1 MEKYTTL
8 YDVLIIGAGPSGSNA
23 AISYKNL
30 NPNLKVGLIDKS
42 IFPRDKS
49 CGDAIGPG
57 VISALKRF
65 NNQHILDNEPQV
77 VSTTLYGPENIGI
90 QNYIPEVK
98 NKEDSIVYVIPRID
112 LDNRILN
119 LAKDLDVDV
128 FEGYSFVS
136 FEKDSDNKLV
146 VEIKNGD
153 NITKL
158 GTKILVGADG
168 ANSRVRKQL
177 NVNTNSDWHKAIAIR
192 AYIDSPNYLEIFK
205 ERTLMFEINVSAEKG
220 YAWAFPSKGNLLNI
234 GIGVPLNIFKKEKLD
249 INVLLQDF
257 ITQLTN
263 RGVVVENIRDEKS
276 YLLPFASSRPKFKN
290 DINVALIGDASS
302 MINPMSGEGIFYG
315 MEAGYLLAK
324 NTYNLIDS
332 SDLTKGIADYE
343 KAFSKRFRKHYL
355 SCALA
360 RLLLQSPFMTK
371 RLLKVASNDQNTID
385 FVVELLFDEA
395 YLTFGEVM
403 KIVYKFLLPSKLLF
417 CYQKTKRKRP
427 DLLN

>member
-158 GTKILVGADG
+158 GAKILVGADG

-332 SDLTKGIADYE
+332 PDLTKGIADYE

-395 YLTFGEVM
+395 YLTLGEVM
-403 KIVYKFLLPSKLLF
+403 KIVYKFLLPSKVLMLLS
-417 CYQKTKRKRP
+417 K
-427 DLLN
+427 N

>member
-158 GTKILVGADG
+158 GAKILVGADG

-324 NTYNLIDS
+324 KTYNLLDS
-332 SDLTKGIADYE
+332 PDLTKGIADYE

-403 KIVYKFLLPSKLLF
+403 KIVYKFLLPSKALMLLS
-417 CYQKTKRKRP
+417 K
-427 DLLN
+427 N

>member
-30 NPNLKVGLIDKS
+30 NPDLKVGLIDKS

-136 FEKDSDNKLV
+136 FEKDLDNKLV

-158 GTKILVGADG
+158 GAKILVGADG

-276 YLLPFASSRPKFKN
+276 YLLPFASSRPKFRN

-332 SDLTKGIADYE
+332 PELTKGIADYE

-403 KIVYKFLLPSKLLF
+403 KIVYKFLLPSKVLMLMS
-417 CYQKTKRKRP
+417 K
-427 DLLN
+427 N

>member
-30 NPNLKVGLIDKS
+30 NPDLKVGLIDKS

-136 FEKDSDNKLV
+136 FEKDLDNKLV

-158 GTKILVGADG
+158 GAKILVGADG

-276 YLLPFASSRPKFKN
+276 YLLPFASSRPKFRN

-332 SDLTKGIADYE
+332 PDLTKGIADYE

-403 KIVYKFLLPSKLLF
+403 KIVYKFLLPSKVLMLLS
-417 CYQKTKRKRP
+417 K
-427 DLLN
+427 NW

>member
-1 MEKYTTL
+1 M
-8 YDVLIIGAGPSGSNA
+8 
-23 AISYKNL
+23 
-30 NPNLKVGLIDKS
+30 
-42 IFPRDKS
+42 
-49 CGDAIGPG
+49 
-57 VISALKRF
+57 
-65 NNQHILDNEPQV
+65 
-77 VSTTLYGPENIGI
+77 
-90 QNYIPEVK
+90 
-98 NKEDSIVYVIPRID
+98 
-112 LDNRILN
+112 
-119 LAKDLDVDV
+119 
-128 FEGYSFVS
+128 
-136 FEKDSDNKLV
+136 
-146 VEIKNGD
+146 
-153 NITKL
+153 
-158 GTKILVGADG
+158 VGADG

-276 YLLPFASSRPKFKN
+276 YLLPFASSRPKFRN

-332 SDLTKGIADYE
+332 PELTKGIADYE

-403 KIVYKFLLPSKLLF
+403 KIVYKFLLPSKVLMLLS
-417 CYQKTKRKRP
+417 K
-427 DLLN
+427 N

>member
-158 GTKILVGADG
+158 GAKILVGADG

-332 SDLTKGIADYE
+332 PDLTKGIADYE

-395 YLTFGEVM
+395 YLTFGKVM
-403 KIVYKFLLPSKLLF
+403 KIVYKFLLPSKVLMLLS
-417 CYQKTKRKRP
+417 K
-427 DLLN
+427 N

>member
-263 RGVVVENIRDEKS
+263 RGVVVENIRDQKS
-276 YLLPFASSRPKFKN
+276 YLLPFASSRPKFRN

-332 SDLTKGIADYE
+332 PDLTKGIADYE

-403 KIVYKFLLPSKLLF
+403 KIVYKFLLPSKVLMLLS
-417 CYQKTKRKRP
+417 K
-427 DLLN
+427 N

>member
-1 MEKYTTL
+1 MEKYTIL

-30 NPNLKVGLIDKS
+30 NPDLKVGLIDKS

-136 FEKDSDNKLV
+136 FEKDLDNKLV

-158 GTKILVGADG
+158 GAKILVGADG

-332 SDLTKGIADYE
+332 PELTKGIADYE

-403 KIVYKFLLPSKLLF
+403 KIVYKFLLPSKVLILLS
-417 CYQKTKRKRP
+417 K
-427 DLLN
+427 N

>member
-158 GTKILVGADG
+158 GAKILVGADG

-332 SDLTKGIADYE
+332 LDLTKGIADYE

-403 KIVYKFLLPSKLLF
+403 KIVYKFLLPSKVLMLLS
-417 CYQKTKRKRP
+417 K
-427 DLLN
+427 N

>member
-77 VSTTLYGPENIGI
+77 VTTTLYGPENIGI

-136 FEKDSDNKLV
+136 FEKDSDNKLI

-158 GTKILVGADG
+158 GAKILVGADG

-332 SDLTKGIADYE
+332 PDLTKGIADYE

-403 KIVYKFLLPSKLLF
+403 KIVYKFLLPSKVLMLLS
-417 CYQKTKRKRP
+417 K
-427 DLLN
+427 N

>member
-158 GTKILVGADG
+158 GAKILVGADG

-263 RGVVVENIRDEKS
+263 RGVLVENIRDEKS

-332 SDLTKGIADYE
+332 PDLTKGIADYE

-403 KIVYKFLLPSKLLF
+403 KIVYKFLLPSKVLMLLS
-417 CYQKTKRKRP
+417 K
-427 DLLN
+427 N

>member
-42 IFPRDKS
+42 VFPRDKS

-158 GTKILVGADG
+158 GAKILVGADG

-276 YLLPFASSRPKFKN
+276 YLLPFASSRPKFRN
-290 DINVALIGDASS
+290 NINVALIGDASS

-332 SDLTKGIADYE
+332 PELTKGIADYE

-395 YLTFGEVM
+395 YLTFGEVI
-403 KIVYKFLLPSKLLF
+403 KIVYKFLLPSKVLMLLS
-417 CYQKTKRKRP
+417 K
-427 DLLN
+427 N

>member
-30 NPNLKVGLIDKS
+30 NPDLKVGLIDKS

-136 FEKDSDNKLV
+136 FEKDLDNKLV

-158 GTKILVGADG
+158 GAKILVGADG

-276 YLLPFASSRPKFKN
+276 YLLPFASSRPKFRN

-332 SDLTKGIADYE
+332 PELLKGIADYE

-403 KIVYKFLLPSKLLF
+403 KIVYKFLLPSKVLMLLS
-417 CYQKTKRKRP
+417 K
-427 DLLN
+427 N

>member
-42 IFPRDKS
+42 VFPRDKS

-65 NNQHILDNEPQV
+65 NNHHILDNEPQV

-136 FEKDSDNKLV
+136 FEKDSNNKLV

-153 NITKL
+153 NIIKL
-158 GTKILVGADG
+158 GAKILVGADG

-276 YLLPFASSRPKFKN
+276 YLLPFASSRPKFRN

-332 SDLTKGIADYE
+332 PDLTKGIADYE

-403 KIVYKFLLPSKLLF
+403 KIVYKFLLPSKVLMLLS
-417 CYQKTKRKRP
+417 K
-427 DLLN
+427 N

>member
-42 IFPRDKS
+42 VFPRDKS

-65 NNQHILDNEPQV
+65 NNHHILDNEPQV

-324 NTYNLIDS
+324 NTCNLIDS
-332 SDLTKGIADYE
+332 PDLTKGIADFE

-403 KIVYKFLLPSKLLF
+403 KIVYKFLLPSKVLMLLS
-417 CYQKTKRKRP
+417 K
-427 DLLN
+427 N

>member
-136 FEKDSDNKLV
+136 FEKDLDNKLI

-158 GTKILVGADG
+158 GAKILVGADG
-168 ANSRVRKQL
+168 ANSRVKKQL

-276 YLLPFASSRPKFKN
+276 YLLPFASSRPKFRN

-332 SDLTKGIADYE
+332 PDLTKGIADYE

-403 KIVYKFLLPSKLLF
+403 KIVYKFLLPSKVLMLLS
-417 CYQKTKRKRP
+417 K
-427 DLLN
+427 N

>member
-1 MEKYTTL
+1 MQKYTDL

-23 AISYKNL
+23 AISYKKL
-30 NPNLKVGLIDKS
+30 NPNLRVGLIDKS

-65 NNQHILDNEPQV
+65 NNEHILDNEPQV

-119 LAKDLDVDV
+119 LAKDLEVDV
-128 FEGYSFVS
+128 FEGYSFVA
-136 FEKDSDNKLV
+136 FEEDIDKKIV
-146 VEIKNGD
+146 VEIKKGND
-153 NITKL
+153 TIKL

-177 NVNTNSDWHKAIAIR
+177 NVKTNSDWHKAIAIR
-192 AYIDSPNYLEIFK
+192 AYIDSPNYLKIFK

-249 INVLLQDF
+249 INELLKDF
-257 ITQLTN
+257 IDQLEK
-263 RGVVVENIRDEKS
+263 RGVVVENVRDEKS
-276 YLLPFASSRPKFKN
+276 YLLPFASSRPKIKK
-290 DINVALIGDASS
+290 DVSVALIGDASS

-324 NTYNLIDS
+324 NTHNILDSQNL
-332 SDLTKGIADYE
+332 KNGIASYE
-343 KAFSKRFRKHYL
+343 KAFSKRFKKHYL

-371 RLLKVASNDQNTID
+371 RLLKVASNDQDTID

-395 YLTFGEVM
+395 YLTFGEVV
-403 KIVYKFLLPSKLLF
+403 KIIYKFLLPSKLLV
-417 CYQKTKRKRP
+417 
-427 DLLN
+427 LLSKN